1 MILLHLPF
9 TIFAPVRTSKCV
21 AMKMTKKIW
30 ATIAVAW
37 VAMTS
42 PMAQETVNLNVQRKE
57 SQQIRLIPGEKIDHR
72 GIVVNPTPQQMILNQ
87 DNSLDVTGGF
97 VLKDKQK
104 CFADNLAFL
113 VQSGQGVELRIDFGR
128 KLADKMQVEA
138 VPGAY
143 RLTVDAKGV
152 SIVGRDERGAFYGI
166 QTLRQ
171 LLESPALSTGQLPF
185 VEIHDYPD
193 VLSRGVVEGFYGNPW
208 AHKVRL
214 SLIDFYGKFKLNTYI
229 FGPKDDPYHSSPHWR
244 EPYPSDEAEEIRELV
259 NACRKNR
266 VDFVWAIHPG
276 KDIRWDEEDFHN
288 LLNKFDAMYQLGV
301 RSFAIFFDDISGE
314 GTNPDKQAALLNR
327 LVTDFIEPRKD
338 VNPLIFCPTDYTKAW
353 ANPTPQGSLPLFGQK
368 LHPSIRVFWT
378 GDAVCSDVTK
388 STLDWVNSRILRPA
402 FSWWN
407 YPVTDYV
414 RHLLL
419 QGPVYGLDTS
429 LKQGIDLSGL
439 VSNPMEHGEASKLA
453 LYSVADYTWN
463 VADYNP
469 MDSWERALVELA
481 GKAAAA
487 YRTFAIHSGD
497 TGTGYRRDESWETE
511 TFSIDRYTPEQYTA
525 LLDEFKKVER
535 VADEMEANC
544 TNRALL
550 DELRPWLRE
559 FARLGTRGRKALEA
573 MKLYESG
580 RPDRFWEAYI
590 NNRMSPEE
598 RKAFEAHSSGTLKLQ
613 PFYENSMD
621 AMLTGFYK
629 RLTGNNP
636 AIHKAV
642 GSYSNLA
649 TPSHKLMFDN
659 DSTTYYTSGRSQAVG
674 HWVGID
680 LGVEQEIYEVE
691 LVQGRN
697 SVDDVDYFDHA
708 MLEYSADGNEW
719 HALTDSLRNTY
730 IIRWQGDCVKGRY
743 VRLRKLPSEK
753 RNWIAIRTFVV
764 NPPRSEKLGFRVG
777 ASDVQAALQ
786 AFDKHPATSYRNK
799 GVLSFDVPTAAHTL
813 TLLSASVATPFKVRQ
828 LAADASLLS
837 EREVTDSYVSLP
849 LLPQVHTVEL
859 IGDCELYEVIF

>member
-37 VAMTS
+37 VALIS
-42 PMAQETVNLNVQRKE
+42 PMAQETIDLNVQRRE
-57 SQQIRLIPGEKIDHR
+57 SQQIRLIPGEKIEHG
-72 GIVVNPTPQQMILNQ
+72 GIVINPTPQQLVCNS
-87 DNSLDVTGGF
+87 DESLDVSVGF
-97 VLKDKQK
+97 AIKDKQK

-113 VQSGQGVELRIDFGR
+113 LPSKRGVELRIDFGD
-128 KLADKMQVEA
+128 KVADKMQVEA
-138 VPGAY
+138 KPGAY
-143 RLTVDAKGV
+143 RLTVDDKGV

-171 LLESPALSTGQLPF
+171 LLESPASANGKLPH
-185 VEIHDYPD
+185 VEVNDYPD
-193 VLSRGVVEGFYGNPW
+193 ILNRGVVEGFYGNPW
-208 AHKVRL
+208 AHQVRL

-244 EPYPSDEAEEIRELV
+244 KPYPADEAEEIKELV
-259 NACRKNR
+259 TACRKNR

-276 KDIRWDEEDFHN
+276 KDIRWDEEDFNN
-288 LLNKFDAMYQLGV
+288 LVNKFDAMYQLGV

-314 GTNPDKQAALLNR
+314 GTNPEKQTALLNR
-327 LVTDFIEPRKD
+327 LVTDFIEPRGD
-338 VNPLIFCPTDYTKAW
+338 VTPLIFCPTDYTKAW

-419 QGPVYGLDTS
+419 QGPVYGLDTT
-429 LKQGIDLSGL
+429 LKQGTDISGL

-453 LYSVADYTWN
+453 LYSVADYAWN

-469 MDSWERALVELA
+469 LDSWERALVELA
-481 GKAAAA
+481 GQAAPA

-511 TFSIDRYTPEQYTA
+511 TFSIDRYTPEQYAA
-525 LLDEFKKVER
+525 LLSEFKKIER
-535 VADEMEANC
+535 VADEMEAYCPNKP
-544 TNRALL
+544 LL
-550 DELRPWLRE
+550 NELTPWLRE
-559 FARLGTRGRKALEA
+559 FARLGTRGRKALEL
-573 MKLYESG
+573 MKLYEAGQS
-580 RPDRFWEAYI
+580 DRFWEAYV
-590 NNRMSPEE
+590 NNLMSPEE
-598 RKAFEAHSSGTLKLQ
+598 RKAFDAHSSGTMKLQ

-621 AMLTGFYK
+621 AMLAGFFK
-629 RLTGNNP
+629 QLTGGIP

-642 GSYSNLA
+642 GSYSNLR
-649 TPSHKLMFDN
+649 TPSYKLMFDN
-659 DSTTYYTSGRSQAVG
+659 DTATYYTSGRSQATN
-674 HWVGID
+674 HWVGVD
-680 LGVEQEIYEVE
+680 LGRVQDIYDIEI
-691 LVQGRN
+691 VQGRN

-708 MLEYSADGNEW
+708 ILEYSVDGNEW

-730 IIRWQGDCVKGRY
+730 TIRWQGDDIKGRY
-743 VRLRKLPSEK
+743 VRLRKLPSAK
-753 RNWIAIRTFVV
+753 RNWIAIRTFAV
-764 NPPRSEKLGFRVG
+764 NPPRLDKLGFCIED
-777 ASDVQAALQ
+777 SDVQAALQ
-786 AFDKHPATSYRNK
+786 AFDKHPGTSYRNK
-799 GVLSFDVPTAAHTL
+799 NVLSFQLPEGCKNI
-813 TLLSASVATPFKVRQ
+813 TLLMAPSDTPLMVRQ
-828 LAADASLLS
+828 WASDGSLLS
-837 EREVTDSYVSLP
+837 EVALTTSFASLTVQT
-849 LLPQVHTVEL
+849 QVAKIEL
-859 IGDCELYEVIF
+859 QGNRELYEVIF